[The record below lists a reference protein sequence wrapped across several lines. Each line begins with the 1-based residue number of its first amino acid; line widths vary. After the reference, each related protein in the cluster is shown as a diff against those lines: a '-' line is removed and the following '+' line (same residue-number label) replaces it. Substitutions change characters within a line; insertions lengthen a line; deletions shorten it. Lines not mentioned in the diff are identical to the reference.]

1 MSRIRSSVF
10 GVHGRKHMILD
21 LLPPACGERIQL
33 KFYLLLYENIK
44 KYEAWD
50 VYCDLHKSSCFL
62 NKEVN
67 VL

>member
-1 MSRIRSSVF
+1 
-10 GVHGRKHMILD
+10 MILD

-33 KFYLLLYENIK
+33 KKQIKFYLLLYENIK